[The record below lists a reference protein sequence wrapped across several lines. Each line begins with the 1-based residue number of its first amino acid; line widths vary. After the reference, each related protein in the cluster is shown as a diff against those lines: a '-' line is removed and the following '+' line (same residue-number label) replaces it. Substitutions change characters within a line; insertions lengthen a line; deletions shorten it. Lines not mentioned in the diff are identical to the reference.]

1 MKIGCVI
8 LRGEWT
14 VWTIDGIGFA
24 VGSAFAEN
32 DTALMK
38 KKKRHDQPHLDIESN
53 FTASAGLRDIE

>member
-1 MKIGCVI
+1 MKIGCVV

-14 VWTIDGIGFA
+14 VWIIDGIGFA

-32 DTALMK
+32 DTALMR
-38 KKKRHDQPHLDIESN
+38 KKRHDQPHLDIESN